1 MSINLT
7 DEIEVKTK
15 KGKLGA
21 AKQIFLE
28 GDTQTV
34 ENEIQ
39 DINSRHNDLNS
50 KHESLSSTVSEHTNQ
65 IESNQNQITT
75 NKSTQDA
82 KNASLDANMAEL
94 NTRDDQIT
102 ELVRG
107 IAATGGASVA
117 TTVTYDNTSS
127 HLASATVQGAID
139 ELQGSKIDKTS
150 ILQELGN
157 AEDKVMSQK
166 AVSDELSEMDGK
178 VNELDQKIGIIGNNN
193 LIPDFQNSKYIK
205 AIISSIKLKSLAFT
219 GIINRASQTTSQY
232 LSFKAVKEDN
242 SNVDLIYDSSKGS
255 ISNSVETIDIS
266 NSGITLT
273 VVVNW
278 ACGEVVNVGI
288 NKPIDIRFVRFT
300 DEKIIIDDSL
310 ESTNKDHALSA
321 YQGKVLKETVTSEV
335 QNLNNKIN
343 TLLDDSQKEQ
353 SFEFVKIKTAIIDSG
368 EFSNPSYNSTDFIDV
383 SAATK
388 ITLQNLYANQ
398 YGIRAY
404 IFYADDKT
412 TIVAKN
418 SDVST
423 GDYIPDVVFDGNIP
437 EGAKWLRCTEFYIA
451 QNPSYKR
458 GKVTI
463 TSLKEGVNSR
473 ISSLETDVKELKH
486 KEVSSSRRKIS
497 DADILAKDHN
507 YFYLDGGN
515 VMKGAS
521 KYQATGFIA
530 FNENIKA
537 IEFELGDAS
546 KNNNFV
552 SVLCGLGKD
561 DNNIDVFARIDLPT
575 FSSNTSYGNLQ
586 SVPQIY
592 QSYQKQDAA
601 SLSGRDSYAPPYR
614 LPFNAVYKPK
624 TGDTCRIEIYNGT
637 FMEGSVLVDGQ
648 WTKWFSVC
656 QIGSYYNKSLPVRSG
671 WNEKF
676 VIGFAVASDSGYCT
690 DGNVAIIKNIIV
702 INDENDVTINHAYIS
717 SKGWTRK
724 KSWLAIGDSITELN
738 KTAGLGY
745 IGFAERRY
753 NFKSINKGRGGWT
766 LYRYWRDR
774 AGWYTNPDG
783 SITKDTSGTFHEG
796 NHWEEEVAALPKNS
810 IVSIFMGTNDF
821 DTTFAIPTTDVIMDT
836 YPDPHPRF
844 GNTDA
849 SSEDA
854 KDEHTT
860 LGCLRL
866 IIERIMQLSPTARIV
881 LFAPMYRTKGIV
893 EGDHFTELL
902 INSEGR
908 TIYDYADAIAS
919 VGKEYNI
926 PVYNTCRDSGI
937 NYNNL
942 VSFTY
947 DNLHTSEDGGDLL
960 GNYIG
965 SRLNLL

>member
-1 MSINLT
+1 MATI
-7 DEIEVKTK
+7 DEIKQQAAAVKNATQVGENTAERVGGALAGLADVAKEQEDNIRK
-15 KGKLGA
+15 KADKAYTDSELNKKA
-21 AKQIFLE
+21 DKEETNRLLAEKANTA
-28 GDTQTV
+28 DV
-34 ENEIQ
+34 
-39 DINSRHNDLNS
+39 NS
-50 KHESLSSTVSEHTNQ
+50 KFTEEKNRVDSE
-65 IESNQNQITT
+65 
-75 NKSTQDA
+75 
-82 KNASLDANMAEL
+82 LDKKA
-94 NTRDDQIT
+94 
-102 ELVRG
+102 
-107 IAATGGASVA
+107 
-117 TTVTYDNTSS
+117 NTSD
-127 HLASATVQGAID
+127 VN
-139 ELQGSKIDKTS
+139 SKFTDLDK
-150 ILQELGN
+150 
-157 AEDKVMSQK
+157 
-166 AVSDELSEMDGK
+166 
-178 VNELDQKIGIIGNNN
+178 KIGIIGNNN
-193 LIPDFQNSKYIK
+193 LIPDFENSKYIK
-205 AIISSIKLKSLAFT
+205 AIISSIKLKSLEFRA
-219 GIINRASQTTSQY
+219 IINRASQTTSQY
-232 LSFKAVKEDN
+232 LAFRAVKEN
-242 SNVDLIYDSSKGS
+242 GINVDLIYDSSKGS
-255 ISNSVETIDIS
+255 ILNSVETIDIS
-266 NSGITLT
+266 NSDITLT

-278 ACGEVVNVGI
+278 ACGEVVNVGEH
-288 NKPIDIRFVRFT
+288 KPIDIRFVRFPY
-300 DEKIIIDDSL
+300 KNIIIDDSL

-335 QNLNNKIN
+335 QNLNNKVD

-353 SFEFVKIKTAIIDSG
+353 SFEFVKAGIALTDSG
-368 EFSNPSYNSTDFIDV
+368 EISNPQYNSTDFIDI
-383 SAATK
+383 SAAAK

-398 YGIRAY
+398 HGIRAY

-437 EGAKWLRCTEFYIA
+437 EGAKWLRCTEFFIS
-451 QNPSYKR
+451 QLPNYKR

-473 ISSLETDVKELKH
+473 ISSLETDVEELKH

-497 DADILAKDHN
+497 DADILAKDAN
-507 YFYLDGGN
+507 YFYLDDGN

-546 KNNNFV
+546 KNNNLV

-561 DNNIDVFARIDLPT
+561 DNDIDVFARIDLPT
-575 FSSNTSYGNLQ
+575 FSSNISYGILQ

-592 QSYQKQDAA
+592 QSYQEQDTA

-624 TGDTCRIEIYNGT
+624 TGDTCRIEIYNYT

-690 DGNVAIIKNIIV
+690 DDNVAIIKNIIV
-702 INDENDVTINHAYIS
+702 INDENDITINQAYIS

-753 NFKSINKGRGGWT
+753 NFKSINKGRSGWT

-774 AGWYTNPDG
+774 AGWYTKPDG

-821 DTTFAIPTTDVIMDT
+821 DTTFAIPATDDIMDT

-866 IIERIMQLSPTARIV
+866 IIERIMQLSPTARVV
-881 LFAPMYRTKGIV
+881 LFAPLYRTKGVV

-908 TIYDYADAIAS
+908 TIYDYADAIVS

-926 PVYNTCRDSGI
+926 PVYNTCKESGV

-965 SRLNLL
+965 SRLNIL